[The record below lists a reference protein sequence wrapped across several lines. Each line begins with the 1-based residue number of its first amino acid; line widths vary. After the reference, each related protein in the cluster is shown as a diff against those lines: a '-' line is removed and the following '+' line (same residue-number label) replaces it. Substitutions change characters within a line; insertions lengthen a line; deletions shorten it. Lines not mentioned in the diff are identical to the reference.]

1 MVLSHDFE
9 DGTSQG
15 WRPRAGETV
24 TVTAEAARTGGFG
37 LAVSDRTQSWEG
49 PTLDLVDTL
58 EFGTRYDLS
67 VWVRMAAGEPASDL
81 RMSVER
87 VSGDSQ
93 HFETVVGN
101 TTVTSGSWVQL
112 AGSYTLATAAES
124 LSVYVESAS
133 GTADFYI
140 DDFEL
145 SFVPPLPIEE
155 DIPNLRDVLADHF
168 PIGAAV
174 EHPQIIGRHADLLVK
189 HFNSITP
196 GNYLKWDATQPVE
209 GQFRFDDADAVIDF
223 ARDHGMQVRGHTL
236 VWHNQTPEWVF
247 QDAAG
252 NPLTSS
258 PEHKALLLQRL
269 EDHIRA
275 VAGRYADDI
284 VAWDVVNEVIDENEP
299 DGLRRSRWY
308 EIAGLDYIRTAF
320 RVAREAAPA
329 AKLFINDYNT
339 NVPAKREAL
348 YNLVSQLLAEGVPID
363 GVGHQMHINIDWPSV
378 SETEQMLQRFIPLG
392 VEQQITEMDISI
404 YTDASQSFPEPP
416 RDRLITQGH
425 RYHEMFDLYRQ
436 YDDEI
441 TSVTLWGL
449 ADDDTWLDSFP
460 VTRKDA
466 PLLFDVQLQA
476 KPAYWGIVDPRYIEQ
491 PPSPSPSAS
500 PTSPAPTPSPSASPS
515 PTPSSGPSQPASE
528 CRVAYRL
535 INEWPGGFQAEVALT
550 NSGAT
555 SLDGWELRWSFPSG
569 QQVTQLW
576 NGRHTQSGAQVVVTN
591 ESWNGVV
598 PAGGTVVFGFLG
610 SWQGTNAAP
619 DTFTVNDTACT
630 TG

>member
-1 MVLSHDFE
+1 M
-9 DGTSQG
+9 
-15 WRPRAGETV
+15 
-24 TVTAEAARTGGFG
+24 
-37 LAVSDRTQSWEG
+37 
-49 PTLDLVDTL
+49 
-58 EFGTRYDLS
+58 
-67 VWVRMAAGEPASDL
+67 
-81 RMSVER
+81 
-87 VSGDSQ
+87 
-93 HFETVVGN
+93 
-101 TTVTSGSWVQL
+101 
-112 AGSYTLATAAES
+112 
-124 LSVYVESAS
+124 
-133 GTADFYI
+133 
-140 DDFEL
+140 
-145 SFVPPLPIEE
+145 
-155 DIPNLRDVLADHF
+155 
-168 PIGAAV
+168 
-174 EHPQIIGRHADLLVK
+174 
-189 HFNSITP
+189 
-196 GNYLKWDATQPVE
+196 E

-436 YDDEI
+436 YDDDHLGD
-441 TSVTLWGL
+441 LWG
-449 ADDDTWLDSFP
+449 F
-460 VTRKDA
+460 
-466 PLLFDVQLQA
+466 
-476 KPAYWGIVDPRYIEQ
+476 
-491 PPSPSPSAS
+491 
-500 PTSPAPTPSPSASPS
+500 
-515 PTPSSGPSQPASE
+515 
-528 CRVAYRL
+528 
-535 INEWPGGFQAEVALT
+535 
-550 NSGAT
+550 
-555 SLDGWELRWSFPSG
+555 
-569 QQVTQLW
+569 
-576 NGRHTQSGAQVVVTN
+576 
-591 ESWNGVV
+591 
-598 PAGGTVVFGFLG
+598 
-610 SWQGTNAAP
+610 
-619 DTFTVNDTACT
+619 
-630 TG
+630 